1 MFKLLIL
8 ASEQNQISTW
18 KSFTPSIDF
27 IFMACTRTASKDND
41 YYDMIIIMMNDGDN
55 DDDSNRD
62 AVDDSNRYDG
72 YAIVII
78 INDTNVNVN
87 SFL

>member
-27 IFMACTRTASKDND
+27 IFMACARTASKDND
-41 YYDMIIIMMNDGDN
+41 DYFYYNENNN
-55 DDDSNRD
+55 DDADSNGGSDNRD
-62 AVDDSNRYDG
+62 TFDD
-72 YAIVII
+72 
-78 INDTNVNVN
+78 N
-87 SFL
+87 S